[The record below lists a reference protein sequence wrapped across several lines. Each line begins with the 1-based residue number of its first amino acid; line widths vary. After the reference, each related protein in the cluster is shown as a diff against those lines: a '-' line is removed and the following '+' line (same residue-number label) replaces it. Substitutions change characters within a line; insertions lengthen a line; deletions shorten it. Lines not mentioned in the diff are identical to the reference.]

1 MFILCNFANSLFK
14 YTHFYEFIA
23 CVLWDPPCMD
33 HFNYDTQFESVGQC
47 KDDFFF
53 PYMNKQL
60 MYVQVKD
67 VLVRCS
73 FLLQWGEMFKEASWL
88 IWLYIHMI
96 IFLV

>member
-1 MFILCNFANSLFK
+1 
-14 YTHFYEFIA
+14 
-23 CVLWDPPCMD
+23 MD

-73 FLLQWGEMFKEASWL
+73 FLLQ
-88 IWLYIHMI
+88 
-96 IFLV
+96 